1 MDIQEAD
8 VISDSAKSILSDIVD
23 TLKCLKEVQGEIVK
37 RMSNQSMISD
47 DVGTPSQGAE
57 GKKIAYSSVVQG
69 EKTLRVPQTSHT
81 RRLPSG
87 GLVPIAL
94 DRNGKPLN
102 VSSKPQ
108 KPEET
113 PEEEKKR
120 KFAEAIKEA
129 ERSTLCFNLDM
140 GNVPLQNKVTIQEK
154 ASLALTTM
162 AAKKEDKSSSIP
174 SKDAIAAI
182 DDLTSMVTSMEL
194 FGANTKQYKGNTDK
208 PFCTVPVKYQFK
220 DRDVRTFAEKTLRDT
235 CGVHCSTPYPTMVR
249 ETIKQVVN
257 HVKSLHPGD
266 YVKVNVMTKEFGL
279 KISRRPKGKDL
290 PWYTY
295 PDLVPLPE
303 IALEISLRKVPEG
316 FKITD
321 FPIEPDPDEEMPESP
336 VRTEKSPEKKDKTPP
351 RVSLSSLLKNK
362 K

>member
-1 MDIQEAD
+1 
-8 VISDSAKSILSDIVD
+8 
-23 TLKCLKEVQGEIVK
+23 
-37 RMSNQSMISD
+37 
-47 DVGTPSQGAE
+47 
-57 GKKIAYSSVVQG
+57 
-69 EKTLRVPQTSHT
+69 
-81 RRLPSG
+81 
-87 GLVPIAL
+87 
-94 DRNGKPLN
+94 
-102 VSSKPQ
+102 
-108 KPEET
+108 
-113 PEEEKKR
+113 
-120 KFAEAIKEA
+120 
-129 ERSTLCFNLDM
+129 
-140 GNVPLQNKVTIQEK
+140 
-154 ASLALTTM
+154 M

-316 FKITD
+316 FKITE